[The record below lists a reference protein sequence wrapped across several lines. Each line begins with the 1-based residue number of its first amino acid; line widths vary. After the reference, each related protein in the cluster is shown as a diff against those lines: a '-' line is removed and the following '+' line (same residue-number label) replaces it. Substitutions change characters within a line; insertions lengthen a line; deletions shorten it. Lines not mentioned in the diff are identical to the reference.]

1 MLWSRGD
8 TECSNLLQ
16 AAEIATKLCS
26 KRIGESYKE
35 DFVELLGARVDYF
48 GEIERLKGE
57 MNAVVLAH
65 YYQELAVQDLADF
78 VGDSLALAR
87 QAQGTDADVIVFCGV
102 HFMAETAKILNP
114 AKTVVLPDLEA
125 GCSLADS

>member
-1 MLWSRGD
+1 
-8 TECSNLLQ
+8 LLQ

-35 DFVELLGARVDYF
+35 DFVELLGARVHYF

-65 YYQELAVQDLADF
+65 YYQEPAVQDLADF
-78 VGDSLALAR
+78 VGDSLALR
-87 QAQGTDADVIVFCGV
+87 GRRRGR
-102 HFMAETAKILNP
+102 MRM
-114 AKTVVLPDLEA
+114 
-125 GCSLADS
+125 